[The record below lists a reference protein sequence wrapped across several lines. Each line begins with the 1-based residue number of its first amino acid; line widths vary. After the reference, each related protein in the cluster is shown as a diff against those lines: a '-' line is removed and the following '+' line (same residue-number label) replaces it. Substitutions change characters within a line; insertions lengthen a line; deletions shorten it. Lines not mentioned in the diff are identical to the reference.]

1 MFVQKDAFPGQDTE
15 VRPAPSEI
23 PGPAPVR
30 EQAAREIRL
39 DSRET
44 VQTPTAVVF
53 LTEDRAYKLR
63 RAVNHGF
70 VDHRSRR
77 ARLIACEDEVR
88 LNRRLAPDV
97 YLGVA
102 DIRDET
108 GALRDHMVVMRR
120 LPADRRLSALMT
132 ADVSGELRGLAQRLV
147 AFHEGCETTPEN
159 TRTGG
164 LCALEALWLEAM
176 DGLAPFRG
184 RILDAA
190 TVDEIGRLALRYLT
204 GRGPLLAERQAAG
217 RIRDGHGDLLADDIY
232 CLNDGPRVLNC
243 VNVDPALRAG
253 DVLGDAASL
262 AMDLER
268 LGNATAARTF
278 LDAYREFSGE
288 THPTSLEDLYI
299 AYRAV
304 VRAKTACVRDHQGDP
319 AAADEARRLTDIAL
333 RHLRR
338 GRPRLVLVGGL
349 PGTGKSTLASHLVSG
364 EDDWVLLSS
373 AAVRGEPVGAG
384 ATAPESDSTSASDSA
399 GTEPAAGCYGAD
411 ATEHSYVEVL
421 TRARHALE
429 RGRSV
434 VIDASWSSRRVR
446 ARAAELAAE
455 CDADLMQLR
464 CVVPPRVAVA
474 RIADRATVPIALGS
488 TVDRS
493 GPVHSTATR
502 SAPAGVVPIGRAPIG
517 AVAGGATT
525 GHRAD
530 PVNALAP
537 DEWIYLDMATR
548 TDPWPDAHD
557 IDTSAPVEHAVTAAH
572 LLIN

>member
-70 VDHRSRR
+70 VDYRSRR

-132 ADVSGELRGLAQRLV
+132 ADVSGELRGLAQRIA
-147 AFHEGCETTPEN
+147 AFHEGCETTPEI

-176 DGLAPFRG
+176 DGLVPFRG

-217 RIRDGHGDLLADDIY
+217 RIRDGHGDLIAEDIY
-232 CLNDGPRVLNC
+232 CLNDGPQVLNC
-243 VNVDPALRAG
+243 VDVDPVLRAG

-268 LGNATAARTF
+268 LGNTTAARTF

-338 GRPRLVLVGGL
+338 GRPRLILVGGL

-364 EDDWVLLSS
+364 EDDWVLLCS
-373 AAVRGEPVGAG
+373 A
-384 ATAPESDSTSASDSA
+384 
-399 GTEPAAGCYGAD
+399 
-411 ATEHSYVEVL
+411 ATEHSYVELL

-488 TVDRS
+488 TADRS
-493 GPVHSTATR
+493 GPDHSTATR
-502 SAPAGVVPIGRAPIG
+502 SAPD
-517 AVAGGATT
+517 GATT

-530 PVNALAP
+530 LVN
-537 DEWIYLDMATR
+537 I
-548 TDPWPDAHD
+548 DPWPDARD

>member
-70 VDHRSRR
+70 VDYRYRR

-147 AFHEGCETTPEN
+147 AFHEGCETTPES

-217 RIRDGHGDLLADDIY
+217 RVRDGHGDLLADDIY

-268 LGNATAARTF
+268 LGDATAARTF

-493 GPVHSTATR
+493 GPV
-502 SAPAGVVPIGRAPIG
+502 
-517 AVAGGATT
+517 
-525 GHRAD
+525 
-530 PVNALAP
+530 NALAP

-572 LLIN
+572 LLIS

>member
-147 AFHEGCETTPEN
+147 AFHEGCETTPES

-217 RIRDGHGDLLADDIY
+217 RVRDGHGDLLADDIY

-373 AAVRGEPVGAG
+373 AA
-384 ATAPESDSTSASDSA
+384 
-399 GTEPAAGCYGAD
+399 
-411 ATEHSYVEVL
+411 TEHSYVELL

-455 CDADLMQLR
+455 CDAHLMQLR

-474 RIADRATVPIALGS
+474 RIADRVTVPTALGS
-488 TVDRS
+488 TADRS

-502 SAPAGVVPIGRAPIG
+502 SAPAGAVPIGAFPIG

>member
-132 ADVSGELRGLAQRLV
+132 TDVSGELRGLAQRIA
-147 AFHEGCETTPEN
+147 AFHEGCETTPEI

-243 VNVDPALRAG
+243 VNVDPVLRAG

-333 RHLRR
+333 RHLRH
-338 GRPRLVLVGGL
+338 GRPRLILVGGL

-364 EDDWVLLSS
+364 EDDWVLL
-373 AAVRGEPVGAG
+373 R
-384 ATAPESDSTSASDSA
+384 SDA
-399 GTEPAAGCYGAD
+399 
-411 ATEHSYVEVL
+411 EHGYAELL

-429 RGRSV
+429 RGRNV

-446 ARAAELAAE
+446 ELAAELAAE
-455 CDADLMQLR
+455 CDADLVQLR
-464 CVVPPRVAVA
+464 CVVPPQVAVA
-474 RIADRATVPIALGS
+474 RIADRVAVPTAPDS

-493 GPVHSTATR
+493 TADR
-502 SAPAGVVPIGRAPIG
+502 FAPAS
-517 AVAGGATT
+517 
-525 GHRAD
+525 
-530 PVNALAP
+530 

-548 TDPWPDAHD
+548 TDPWPDACD

-572 LLIN
+572 LMIN